1 MQLGLDLNPMQKL
14 HKRCKI
20 YTIFISLSSNMNEP
34 YFSMQVGFNLNTIL
48 HNLANDDKK
57 ALEDLFN
64 YYYPRLYQFS
74 KSFLK
79 LEDGIDDILQEVFV
93 KIWKNR
99 ANIRSSETFSP
110 FIFTMTRNL
119 LLNELRSRLSN
130 QKTKEKILKLSVPGE
145 YYSFDKLEYG
155 ELKETVDQIV
165 NNLPLKQREVFL
177 LSRYEGLSHKEIA
190 EKLNISTKTVEYHI
204 SQSINLIKNKLEQL
218 GLFSLLYFYLF
229 L

>member
-1 MQLGLDLNPMQKL
+1 
-14 HKRCKI
+14 
-20 YTIFISLSSNMNEP
+20 
-34 YFSMQVGFNLNTIL
+34 MQVGFNLNKVL
-48 HNLANDDKK
+48 YNLSNDDKQ
-57 ALEDLFN
+57 ALEELFN

-99 ANIRSSETFSP
+99 ANIKSSETFSP

-119 LLNELRSRLSN
+119 LLNELRRRLSK
-130 QKTKEKILKLSVPGE
+130 QKIKDEIFKLSVSDEPHSSE
-145 YYSFDKLEYG
+145 KLEYG
-155 ELKETVDQIV
+155 ELKETVDRIID
-165 NNLPLKQREVFL
+165 NLPEKQREVFL
-177 LSRYEGLSHKEIA
+177 LSRYENLSHKEIA

-204 SQSINLIKNKLEQL
+204 SQSTSTIRNKLKQF
-218 GLFSLLYFYLF
+218 GLISLLYFYLF

>member
-1 MQLGLDLNPMQKL
+1 
-14 HKRCKI
+14 
-20 YTIFISLSSNMNEP
+20 
-34 YFSMQVGFNLNTIL
+34 MQVGFNLNTTL

-57 ALEDLFN
+57 ALEELFN

-93 KIWKNR
+93 KIWQNR
-99 ANIRSSETFSP
+99 KNIRSSDTFSP

-119 LLNELRSRLSN
+119 LLNELRSRLSK
-130 QKTKEKILKLSVPGE
+130 QKIKAEIVKLSVTHE
-145 YYSFDKLEYG
+145 YRSLENLEYG
-155 ELKETVDQIV
+155 ELKQTVDQIV
-165 NNLPLKQREVFL
+165 NNLPEKQREVFL

-190 EKLNISTKTVEYHI
+190 EKLHISTKTVEYHI
-204 SQSINLIKNKLEQL
+204 SQSISTIKSKLDQL
-218 GLFSLLYFYLF
+218 GLISLLYFYLF